1 MKSIFEGINY
11 CHSCYNIIHRDLK
24 PQVFLNTI
32 YLFNNQN
39 IFIDND
45 GKVKIGD
52 FGLARLL
59 SPCTGALSPNVTSL
73 WYKAPEILFCLSSYD
88 TKCDIWSI
96 GCIFYELVNNKPL
109 FSNVNSEVD
118 MIFKMIKIFG
128 SIKNDD
134 LPSISDFPMNYQNLP
149 SFNKQSIDTLLP
161 NCDNDG
167 IELFKV

>member
-1 MKSIFEGINY
+1 M
-11 CHSCYNIIHRDLK
+11 
-24 PQVFLNTI
+24 
-32 YLFNNQN
+32 
-39 IFIDND
+39 
-45 GKVKIGD
+45 
-52 FGLARLL
+52 
-59 SPCTGALSPNVTSL
+59 
-73 WYKAPEILFCLSSYD
+73 
-88 TKCDIWSI
+88 
-96 GCIFYELVNNKPL
+96 

-128 SIKNDD
+128 SIKSDD